1 MNRLILSLML
11 LAACSDDPAKKA
23 DAEVL
28 DTVEPG
34 ETTETV
40 DPVETSGDVPEVLEP
55 LTLGEPVPAGR
66 VLVGVATQESQLV
79 QGPKAEGVVG
89 DLVFAN
95 ARASFVVEGARRAG
109 GYRMWGGHLVDVSI
123 DGSPDRFGEIW
134 FAWNLEAFEPAE
146 ASVISDGRDGVAH
159 VRITGRTG
167 PYPWPDSFLRPIL
180 NPPPAD
186 LAVTY
191 DYRLRPDEARLEL
204 TVTLSNDSG
213 EEVDLS
219 WPFVAMNMGDGVK
232 SFASDGGFG
241 AVSGAS
247 LRWLGAIGPEAS
259 YALSSTSSLS
269 GIFSY
274 SNVDLVSLDAAY
286 IEPGQAYVRDF
297 TFMASNDGT
306 GGIEA
311 LVAPPEGPA
320 PAVVSGT
327 VAGPNEG
334 AWVGLTQGDV
344 VGGLALVK
352 DGAFEARVAP
362 GQWTATAYAVGV
374 GASAAVAVTAPAD
387 AIALTLP
394 EPAKLEVTIR
404 DLATNDPIPAQL
416 SLFPVGDTAKPY
428 APANVRLDRDWGHQR
443 SQVVFAVAPGTVA
456 SLPAGRYRAVA
467 SRGYSYELAEVEL
480 TLTAGE
486 TRVVDLAIER
496 VIDTTGWSAADFHL
510 HATWSSDSDVPY
522 DVRVRQAAVN
532 DVALPV
538 LTEHAYV
545 GDLLS
550 AAEIAGVS
558 DYVSAIPAQE
568 VTTFEYGHFNAFP
581 LVYDA
586 DALSG
591 GGVFEHGHPGA
602 ELFDAIRA
610 QHPGKIMIQVNHPR
624 SATPFFAYFNYVEL
638 DAPTGVARA
647 PERFTTD
654 WDLIEVFNG
663 QCIDS
668 EANQRTRQD
677 WIDLTNLGWNKV
689 LSSGSD
695 SHSEAAGIGH
705 PRSWVQVEHTA
716 IALDPQAIVAPL
728 EARQT
733 FVSCGPFVR
742 FTTADGVGMG
752 GRDGVDVDGQAS
764 FAVKVE
770 APTWM
775 AIDTIVLLE
784 NGVPVATVELAD
796 PNAGPDVE
804 APAVRFDGSMQA
816 RPTKDAWY
824 AIEVFGSGSLAPVE
838 FDDRP
843 YALTNGIEIDVD
855 GDGEWTPPGAATP
868 GP

>member
-1 MNRLILSLML
+1 MKPLVLSLMVL
-11 LAACSDDPAKKA
+11 VACSDEPAKKV

-28 DTVEPG
+28 DEV

-40 DPVETSGDVPEVLEP
+40 ETVDEVAEVEVPTP
-55 LTLGEPVPAGR
+55 LTLDEPVPAGR
-66 VLVGVATQESQLV
+66 VLVATATKQSQLV
-79 QGPKAEGVVG
+79 AGPKAEGEVG
-89 DLVFAN
+89 DFVFAN
-95 ARASFVVEGARRAG
+95 ARASFVVEGVRRAG

-123 DGSPDRFGEIW
+123 DGLPDRFGEIW
-134 FAWNLEAFEPAE
+134 FAWNLEAFVPTA
-146 ASVISDGRDGVAH
+146 ATIVSDGSDGVAH

-167 PYPWPDSFLRPIL
+167 PYPWPDSFLRPII

-186 LAVTY
+186 VAVTY
-191 DYRLRPDEARLEL
+191 DYRLRPDVARLEL
-204 TVTLSNDSG
+204 TVTLDNDGAES
-213 EEVDLS
+213 VDLA
-219 WPFVAMNMGDGVK
+219 WPLVAMNMGDGVK
-232 SFASDGGFG
+232 SFAADAGFG
-241 AVSGAS
+241 AVAGSD
-247 LRWLGAIGPEAS
+247 LRWLGAVGAEAS
-259 YALSSTSSLS
+259 YALSSAGSLV

-274 SNVDLVSLDAAY
+274 SNVDLLNLDVTY
-286 IEPGQAYVRDF
+286 IEPGQGHVLEFAF
-297 TFMASNDGT
+297 LASSDGT

-311 LVAPPEGPA
+311 LVDDPAAPESVA
-320 PAVVSGT
+320 VSGT
-327 VAGPNEG
+327 VAGPSEG
-334 AWVGLTQGDV
+334 AWVALTNGAV
-344 VGGLALVK
+344 VGALALVK

-362 GQWTATAYAVGV
+362 GQWTATAYNVGV
-374 GASAAVAVTAPAD
+374 GASAAVALTAPAETV
-387 AIALTLP
+387 ALTLP
-394 EPAKLEVTIR
+394 APATLEVTIR
-404 DLATNDPIPAQL
+404 DLASNDPIPAQL
-416 SLFPVGDTAKPY
+416 SLFPIGDTATPY
-428 APANVRLDRDWGHQR
+428 APANVRIDRDWGHQR

-467 SRGYSYELAEVEL
+467 SRGYSYEINEFEITLAP
-480 TLTAGE
+480 GD
-486 TRVVDLAIER
+486 RHIVDVAIER
-496 VIDTTGWSAADFHL
+496 VVDTTGWSAADFHL

-522 DVRVRQAAVN
+522 DIRVRQAAVN
-532 DVALPV
+532 DIALPV

-610 QHPGKIMIQVNHPR
+610 QQPGKVMIQVNHPR
-624 SATPFFAYFNYVEL
+624 STTPFFAYFDYVEL
-638 DAPTGVARA
+638 DAKTGVAA
-647 PERFTTD
+647 KPARFTTD

-663 QCIDS
+663 QCTDS

-677 WIDLTNLGWNKV
+677 WIDLTNLGWKKV

-695 SHSEAAGIGH
+695 SHSEASGVGH

-742 FTTADGVGMG
+742 FSTADGVGMG
-752 GRDGVDVDGQAS
+752 GRDGIDGDGFAT
-764 FAVKVE
+764 FAVSVE
-770 APTWM
+770 APSWM

-784 NGVPVATVELAD
+784 NGVPVATIELAD
-796 PNAGPDVE
+796 PHAGPDE
-804 APAVRFDGSMQA
+804 AAPAVRFDGSMQA

-838 FDDRP
+838 FGDRP

-855 GDGEWTPPGAATP
+855 GDGDWTPPGPATP
-868 GP
+868 AP

>member
-1 MNRLILSLML
+1 MKHLVLSLMVL
-11 LAACSDDPAKKA
+11 VACSDDPAKKV

-28 DTVEPG
+28 DEVA
-34 ETTETV
+34 
-40 DPVETSGDVPEVLEP
+40 ETSETSETSDVVDEVLEP

-66 VLVGVATQESQLV
+66 VLVGVATQASQLV
-79 QGPKAEGVVG
+79 QGPKAEGIVG
-89 DLVFAN
+89 DFVFAN
-95 ARASFVVEGARRAG
+95 ARASFVVEGVRRAG

-123 DGSPDRFGEIW
+123 DGLPDRFGEIW
-134 FAWNLEAFEPAE
+134 FAWNLEAFVPEA
-146 ASVISDGRDGVAH
+146 ASVVSDGSDGVAH

-167 PYPWPDSFLRPIL
+167 PYPWPDSFLRPLL

-186 LAVTY
+186 VAVTY
-191 DYRLRPDEARLEL
+191 DYRLRPDAARLEL
-204 TVTLSNDSG
+204 TVTLDNDGGSA
-213 EEVDLS
+213 VDLS

-241 AVSGAS
+241 AVAGAS
-247 LRWLGAIGPEAS
+247 LRWLGAVGPEAS
-259 YALSSTSSLS
+259 YALSSSSSLS
-269 GIFSY
+269 GVFSY
-274 SNVDLVSLDAAY
+274 SNVDLVSLDVELIA
-286 IEPGQAYVRDF
+286 PGAAYVREFAF
-297 TFMASNDGT
+297 TASSDGT

-311 LVAPPEGPA
+311 LVAPADGPA

-327 VAGPNEG
+327 VTGPNEG
-334 AWVGLTQGDV
+334 AWVALTNGLV

-362 GQWTATAYAVGV
+362 GEWTATAYAVGV
-374 GASAAVAVTAPAD
+374 GASAAAVVTAPAD
-387 AIALTLP
+387 ALVLALP

-404 DLATNDPIPAQL
+404 DIASNAPIPAQL
-416 SLFPVGDTAKPY
+416 SVFPVGDTATPY
-428 APANVRLDRDWGHQR
+428 APDNVRIDRAWGNQR
-443 SQVVFAVAPGTVA
+443 SQVVFAITPGTAA

-467 SRGYSYELAEVEL
+467 SRGYSYELAEVDL
-480 TLTAGE
+480 DLAAGE

-532 DVALPV
+532 DIALPV

-550 AAEIAGVS
+550 AAELAGVS
-558 DYVSAIPAQE
+558 DYVAAIPAQE

-581 LVYDA
+581 LVYDG

-624 SATPFFAYFNYVEL
+624 FSTPFFAYFNYVEL
-638 DAPTGVARA
+638 DAVTGAA
-647 PERFTTD
+647 GSPERFTTD

-663 QCIDS
+663 ECITS
-668 EANQRTRQD
+668 EANRLARQD
-677 WIDLTNLGWNKV
+677 WIDLTNLGWKKV

-716 IALDPQAIVAPL
+716 VALDPQAIVAPL

-742 FTTADGVGMG
+742 FTSADGVGMG
-752 GRDGVDVDGQAS
+752 GRDGVDGDGQATFTVS
-764 FAVKVE
+764 VE

-784 NGVPVATVELAD
+784 NGVPVSTLELTD
-796 PNAGPDVE
+796 PNAGPDAE
-804 APAVRFDGSMQA
+804 APAVRFDGIMQA

-824 AIEVFGSGSLAPVE
+824 AIEVFGSGSLAPIE
-838 FDDRP
+838 FGDQP

-855 GDGEWTPPGAATP
+855 GDGEWTPPGPAAPTP
-868 GP
+868 